1 MSSRIKQEPKAK
13 ITGAKL
19 LAHTLKGYGTTHIF
33 YIETLVTQGLSEM
46 AKLGIKRILAHSEK
60 SAAYMADGYARV
72 SRKPGICM
80 CQSVGAANLAAGLQD
95 AYLNS
100 SPVIAFTGRKPPLY
114 QYRNAYQEIDHNIMF
129 DPVTKYNARVD
140 TLEQY
145 PILLRQAFREA
156 TSVSPGPVHLDLLGF
171 EGEITDTSE
180 AELELLVETQYR
192 EYPAL
197 RTSPAEEDLKAA
209 IRLLCEAKSPVIVAG
224 GGARMSQAGPEI
236 IELAEKLSIPV
247 ATSLDA
253 KGIIPDNHPLS
264 IGPVGTYCRWCANK
278 VVSMADLVL
287 FIGSKTGDQVTNHWR
302 LPPLGT
308 KIIQVD
314 INPSELGRNYPNDV
328 SLLGDAKATCA
339 GLVELSKTGDRSSQW
354 AEQATEIVKQWRTEA
369 EARIRSDSQPIYQE
383 RLCKEISDVLPENGI
398 VVADTGF
405 ASVWTGAYVDIIHP
419 TQSFMRAAGS
429 LGWAFPASLGAK
441 CAAPEKPVICFIGD
455 GGFMYHLTELETA
468 ARWGINTV
476 TVVNNNHSLGMCI
489 EAATDAHEGD
499 SKTAEDLYLF
509 KEINFAN
516 IAKEMGCVGV
526 RVHKPDEIRPAIE
539 EALGEEKPVVID
551 VVTDK
556 DNMAPWPPP
565 EFTVRNSY

>member
-1 MSSRIKQEPKAK
+1 MSSQINREPAARL
-13 ITGAKL
+13 TGAQVLSK
-19 LAHTLKGYGTTHIF
+19 TLKGYGVTHIF
-33 YIETLVTQGLSEM
+33 YVETLVTQGLSEM

-60 SAAYMADGYARV
+60 SAAYMADGYARA

-80 CQSVGAANLAAGLQD
+80 SQSVGAANLAAGLQD
-95 AYLNS
+95 AFLNS

-114 QYRNAYQEIDHNIMF
+114 QYRHAYQEIDHNVMF
-129 DPVTKYNARVD
+129 DPVVKYNVRVD
-140 TLEQY
+140 MPEQY

-156 TSVSPGPVHLDLLGF
+156 TSLSPGPVHLDLAGF

-180 AELELLVETQYR
+180 ADVELLVEARYR

-197 RTSPAEEDLKAA
+197 RTSPPEEDMKAA
-209 IRLLCEAKSPVIVAG
+209 IRLLSEAKSPVIVAG

-236 IELAEKLSIPV
+236 VALAEKLSIPV

-253 KGIIPDNHPLS
+253 KGVIPENHPLS
-264 IGPVGTYCRWCANK
+264 VGPVGTYCRWCANK

-302 LPPLGT
+302 LPPPGT
-308 KIIQVD
+308 KIIQID

-328 SLLGDAKATCA
+328 SLPGDAKATCA
-339 GLVELSKTGDRSSQW
+339 GLVELAETRDRNGQW
-354 AEQATEIVKQWRTEA
+354 AKQVAEIVKQWRDEA
-369 EARIRSDSQPIYQE
+369 ASLVNSESQPISQE
-383 RLCKEISDVLPENGI
+383 RLCKEVSDGLPQDGI
-398 VVADTGF
+398 LAADTGF

-441 CAAPEKPVICFIGD
+441 CGAPDRPVICFIGD

-476 TVVNNNHSLGMCI
+476 TVVNNNHTLGMCV
-489 EAATDAHEGD
+489 EAADDAHQGD
-499 SKTAEDLYLF
+499 TKTAQDLYLF
-509 KEINFAN
+509 REINFAN
-516 IAKEMGCVGV
+516 IAEEMGCIGV
-526 RVHKPDEIRPAIE
+526 RVHRANEIRPAIE
-539 EALGEEKPVVID
+539 KALEEDMPVVID

-556 DNMAPWPPP
+556 ENMAPWPPP
-565 EFTVRNSY
+565 EFT